1 MTITVQTQ
9 CEFGCT
15 LMDVLSK
22 FYSIHLIAIDFHFE
36 DDDNQRERE
45 RDREGKLQLDVVVV
59 IPIKAIIWFGGK
71 LQVAAAQ
78 SWSID
83 SFFLDSFNIEAQK
96 AVGKRQKK
104 KELAVDFFSFLV
116 SLIDRDF

>member
-36 DDDNQRERE
+36 DDDNQRE
-45 RDREGKLQLDVVVV
+45 GKLQLDVVVVV

-71 LQVAAAQ
+71 LQVAAAL

>member
-1 MTITVQTQ
+1 MRIRL
-9 CEFGCT
+9 T

>member
-1 MTITVQTQ
+1 
-9 CEFGCT
+9 
-15 LMDVLSK
+15 MDVLSK

-36 DDDNQRERE
+36 DDDNQRE
-45 RDREGKLQLDVVVV
+45 GKLQLDVVVVVV

-116 SLIDRDF
+116 SLIDRDFWFLSKNQ

>member
-1 MTITVQTQ
+1 
-9 CEFGCT
+9 
-15 LMDVLSK
+15 MDVLSK

-36 DDDNQRERE
+36 DDDNQRE
-45 RDREGKLQLDVVVV
+45 GKLQLDVVVVVV

-71 LQVAAAQ
+71 LQVAAAL

-104 KELAVDFFSFLV
+104 HFFSFLFL
-116 SLIDRDF
+116 SLIVTFDF